1 MCGTDGERYG
11 HHSLI
16 PMPANSQQQELEK
29 TVPSLAKLKLHR
41 VAIGQLNAVD
51 LTISPGEIVCLSG
64 ASGSGKSRLLRAI
77 ADLEPHN
84 GDVMLGDTGQNTL
97 PGHGWRSAVMLVPA
111 ESAWWHDTVGE
122 HFCERRE
129 QTLQQLDL
137 PAEAFDWQVARLSS
151 GEKQRLALAR
161 ALSHKPAALLLDEPT
176 ANLDKDN
183 TERVESWLCEYI
195 RQQQIPTLW
204 VAHHEDQIQRVAD
217 RHFRIVNSAI
227 EEQQVTSS

>member
-1 MCGTDGERYG
+1 M
-11 HHSLI
+11 
-16 PMPANSQQQELEK
+16 
-29 TVPSLAKLKLHR
+29 AKLQLHR

-64 ASGSGKSRLLRAI
+64 ASGSGKTRLLRAI
-77 ADLEPHN
+77 ADLEPHA
-84 GDVMLGDTGQNTL
+84 GEVVLGDTEQSAL
-97 PGHGWRSAVMLVPA
+97 PGHRWRSAVMLVPA

-122 HFCERRE
+122 HFSEATNRQFRE
-129 QTLQQLDL
+129 QTLQKLDL

-161 ALSHKPAALLLDEPT
+161 ALSRKPVALLLDEPT

-183 TERVESWLCEYI
+183 TQRVETWLCEYI

-217 RHFRIVNSAI
+217 RHFRIVDSGI
-227 EEQQVTSS
+227 KERQVTP